1 MILDLFPEP
10 DPDVEIDEYAAQA
23 VLRRHCPVCHAT
35 PGFSCTYPVEIDFQ
49 EKRQQTL
56 AFHRE
61 RLPADMPGFEGT
73 SLALESLTRPR
84 SVDASS
90 GGVS

>member
-35 PGFSCTYPVEIDFQ
+35 PGFSCTYPVEIDFPV
-49 EKRQQTL
+49 
-56 AFHRE
+56 E